1 MKIIALAL
9 ISFSSLSFSL
19 PTTGALSE
27 SYKELESA
35 ITSQV
40 SEENLSELE
49 DYILE
54 KSEEATNQELSEEQ
68 QQQLKSKADE
78 YISYLAK
85 EAEKAGLNAE
95 DISKF
100 VEESENAGEK
110 YLTDLLNMANQ
121 EAEKLLKEY
130 CGENGEECQAKAED
144 VIGEENAKELE
155 KQGEELLEQ
164 ADKVAKDLEAEA
176 LKLLGEGVSGL
187 AGQIESFDWDS
198 LFGASE
204 QAENAEAEN
213 WSFLLVLDK

>member
-19 PTTGALSE
+19 PTTGALSG

-68 QQQLKSKADE
+68 QELLKSKADE

-100 VEESENAGEK
+100 VEESEDAGEK
-110 YLTDLLNMANQ
+110 YLTDLLNLANQ

-144 VIGEENAKELE
+144 VIGEENADELE
-155 KQGEELLEQ
+155 KQGEELLKQ

-204 QAENAEAEN
+204 QAEN
-213 WSFLLVLDK
+213 